1 MNCVH
6 KLLNFHQNFVSC
18 FSETFRQFTTC
29 LKNSRTL
36 TKHFGVNFKS
46 KSLYNHD
53 KTYNAFLFNLF
64 TGGVFCIFTVLIL

>member
-29 LKNSRTL
+29 LNNSRTL
-36 TKHFGVNFKS
+36 RKHFGVNFKP
-46 KSLYNHD
+46 KSLYNHN

-64 TGGVFCIFTVLIL
+64 NGGVFCIFTVLVL